1 MNEIQDRDK
10 IKPYNAT
17 KYLRQMKYLPDITPL
32 CGILL
37 ILLMI
42 FIIHPTDGGG
52 IWVGNIP
59 EAKYAHYEPSA
70 FEGVPTIGIK
80 KNGEVHFNFDYKSV
94 ELNRLPVMIAD
105 YLEEMQ
111 SKDSKVLFTVAS
123 DTPWS
128 KVRDVMDAL
137 KNSKTK
143 VVGFVT
149 ESSATILDYFCIQ
162 NMYREKGLRLPESAK

>member
-17 KYLRQMKYLPDITPL
+17 KYLRQMKYLPDVTPL

-42 FIIHPTDGGG
+42 FIITPTGGGG
-52 IWVGNIP
+52 IWVRNIP
-59 EAKYAHYEPSA
+59 EAKYAHYEPR
-70 FEGVPTIGIK
+70 EGIPTIGIK
-80 KNGEVHFNFDYKSV
+80 KNGEVHFNFDYEPV

-111 SKDSKVLFTVAS
+111 SKDSKVLFTVEN

-137 KNSKTK
+137 KNSKIK

-149 ESSATILDYFCIQ
+149 ERNATTLDYFCIK
-162 NMYREKGLRLPESAK
+162 NLYREKGLRLPESAR